1 MTRIRELLEQDPDDG
16 GSWFGLGSALIDL
29 HRPGEAI
36 DALRRA
42 VELEPEHTAAHR
54 DLGRSLL
61 ECGDPIEAAKMFARA
76 IGLAEKAGDLQTGRD
91 IHQFLRRAEKT
102 LPRS

>member
-1 MTRIRELLEQDPDDG
+1 M
-16 GSWFGLGSALIDL
+16 LIDL
-29 HRPGEAI
+29 HRPGEAV

-42 VELEPEHTAAHR
+42 VELEPQHTAAHR

-61 ECGDPIEAAKMFARA
+61 ESGNATEAAAIFARA
-76 IGLAEKAGDLQTGRD
+76 IGLAEKTGDLQTGRD

-102 LPRS
+102 LPHS